1 MFKSRAFILG
11 LILNIGLASGLVAQ
25 PELPC
30 DMYVRSAKIYLGQ
43 KPPDLESA
51 LKNLLSAPEKCKKT
65 GEIDYIIGLIYAD
78 MNIYDKMIQ
87 FFNLAKTKQLDQT
100 SKLKIDSV
108 LVGKWGEVF
117 KKGAEFLEKADH
129 ASALKHF
136 ETAIMI
142 DSSRFEAYINAGIGA
157 LNLNDSTK
165 AEFLFEKAYKVAPDN
180 LNAKTNYATFLLNR
194 QKFKEATGVLEE
206 VVKMDPKN
214 KEALLNLAMC
224 YSVLGENEKSLTS
237 YKSAT
242 VLLEERQK
250 ADPKNKDILIDLA
263 MCYSR
268 LGENQK
274 SLAIYDTAV
283 ALGLGDKDLYFNRGL
298 LKLTQAQEMTKKI
311 IQVRDSMLA
320 KPNDKALVE
329 KSNQLIA
336 EQKKIFGSAEPD
348 FKKVVEMDSTDKEGW
363 FQLGFVEWQL
373 EKPAE
378 ARNAL
383 ERVTKLHPESKETW
397 ELLTLVYTKLGMK
410 KEAESAA
417 QKAKSL

>member
-1 MFKSRAFILG
+1 MLKR
-11 LILNIGLASGLVAQ
+11 NILVAGLMLNAALAYSVLAQ
-25 PELPC
+25 QELPC
-30 DMYVRSAKIYLGQ
+30 DMYLRSAKIYLKQ
-43 KPPDLESA
+43 STPDLESA
-51 LKNLLSAPEKCKKT
+51 LKNLLAAPEKCRLT
-65 GEIDYIIGLIYAD
+65 GEIDFMIGGIYAD
-78 MNIYDKMIQ
+78 ENVYDKMVEYFDIARKKDPSLQ
-87 FFNLAKTKQLDQT
+87 KRIKDIKE
-100 SKLKIDSV
+100 SKWS
-108 LVGKWGEVF
+108 EVF
-117 KKGAEFLEKADH
+117 KKGAEFLEKADDTL
-129 ASALKHF
+129 AMKHF
-136 ETAIMI
+136 ETAILI

-157 LNLNDSTK
+157 LNLNDSAK

-336 EQKKIFGSAEPD
+336 EQK
-348 FKKVVEMDSTDKEGW
+348 
-363 FQLGFVEWQL
+363 
-373 EKPAE
+373 
-378 ARNAL
+378 N
-383 ERVTKLHPESKETW
+383 
-397 ELLTLVYTKLGMK
+397 
-410 KEAESAA
+410 
-417 QKAKSL
+417 

>member
-1 MFKSRAFILG
+1 MLNRKA
-11 LILNIGLASGLVAQ
+11 LIFTLIFSTVLALSVGAQ

-30 DMYVRSAKIYLGQ
+30 DMYIRSAKIYLGQ

-78 MNIYDKMIQ
+78 MNVYDKMIQ

-108 LVGKWGEVF
+108 VVGKWGEVF

-142 DSSRFEAYINAGIGA
+142 DSSRFEAYINAGVEA
-157 LNLNDSTK
+157 LNLNDSAK
-165 AEFLFEKAYKVAPDN
+165 AGFLFEKAYKVAPDN
-180 LNAKTNYATFLLNR
+180 LNAKVNYATFLLNR
-194 QKFKEATGVLEE
+194 QKFKEATGILEE
-206 VVKMDPKN
+206 VVKLDPKN

-224 YSVLGENEKSLTS
+224 YSYLGENEKSLTS
-237 YKSAT
+237 YKST
-242 VLLEERQK
+242 TILLEELRK
-250 ADPKNKDILIDLA
+250 ADPKNKDVLIDLA
-263 MCYSR
+263 MCYAR
-268 LGENQK
+268 LDENQR
-274 SLAIYDTAV
+274 SLAIYDTAI

-311 IQVRDSMLA
+311 IEVRDSMLA

-336 EQKKIFGSAEPD
+336 EQKKIFASAEPD

-373 EKPAE
+373 GKPAE

-383 ERVTKLHPESKETW
+383 ERVTKLFPESKESW
-397 ELLTLVYTKLGMK
+397 ELLALVYTKLGLK
-410 KEAESAA
+410 KEAETAL
-417 QKAKSL
+417 QKAKNP

>member
-1 MFKSRAFILG
+1 MPNRKALICALIFSTVSAF
-11 LILNIGLASGLVAQ
+11 SVKAQ

-30 DMYVRSAKIYLGQ
+30 DMYIRSAKIYLGQ

-100 SKLKIDSV
+100 NKLKIDSV

-165 AEFLFEKAYKVAPDN
+165 AGLLFKKAYLVAPDN
-180 LNAKTNYATFLLNR
+180 LNVKLSYANFLFNQ
-194 QKFKEATGVLEE
+194 QKFKETSGVLEE
-206 VVKMDPKN
+206 VVKLDPKN
-214 KEALLNLAMC
+214 KGALLNLAMC
-224 YSVLGENEKSLTS
+224 FSYLGENEKSLTT
-237 YKSAT
+237 YKSVA
-242 VLLEERQK
+242 VLLEEIRK
-250 ADPKNKDILIDLA
+250 TDPKNKDLLIDLA
-263 MCYSR
+263 MSYAR
-268 LGENQK
+268 LGENHR

-298 LKLTQAQEMTKKI
+298 LKLTQTQEITKKI

-320 KPNDKALVE
+320 RPNDKALVE

-336 EQKKIFGSAEPD
+336 EQKKIFASAEPD
-348 FKKVVEMDSTDKEGW
+348 FKKVVEMDSIDGEGW
-363 FQLGFVEWQL
+363 FQLGFVQWQL

-378 ARNAL
+378 ARASL
-383 ERVTKLHPESKETW
+383 ERVVKLQPQSKESW
-397 ELLTLVYTKLGMK
+397 ELLALVYTKLGLK
-410 KEAESAA
+410 KEAEISL
-417 QKAKSL
+417 QKTKTP